1 VLYASLA
8 VLSRATGTAHCLE
21 SRTHRRRLF
30 SVDCGLMWS
39 GWTVLQAA
47 LAGWTRATGT
57 AHLLCYVAVA
67 GTHDRS
73 WGHTG
78 SFDLRVDRGW
88 VWSGR
93 NVLQTALGGRVLRE
107 QCIGCAV

>member
-1 VLYASLA
+1 VLE
-8 VLSRATGTAHCLE
+8 TG
-21 SRTHRRRLF
+21 
-30 SVDCGLMWS
+30 
-39 GWTVLQAA
+39 
-47 LAGWTRATGT
+47 LAGGRDLREQRIG
-57 AHLLCYVAVA
+57 AVA
-67 GTHDRS
+67 GTHDRG
-73 WGHTG
+73 WGHTC